1 MKLLFALLFVT
12 VKSGWSGQCNRN
24 YGPAGVIGCIRLPR
38 YKNQY
43 QWATCLTDTYIK
55 QKSRHKYECA
65 DRTAAY
71 CWHQCMIEFHD
82 KNFGP
87 VTQDC
92 SCKDAGSTT
101 PKPFT
106 GLLTTPLPPGCYS
119 PSGHSCDWYRNCLE
133 KKYPCEDTSNA
144 YAIRYAERFCKL
156 YDERYSS
163 FSAAGQK
170 WVNAVRK
177 CLQVNLAPLLRPWF
191 KPTCQEIRDKA
202 FASHTPCYLSSDK
215 DAPSVCNLTCFDFF
229 KIFFTLKGSFVEM
242 DTAVKSFETM
252 LNVESK
258 CPPTSQIPK
267 CYKESKDWI
276 TNKYVKTYNRFVNI
290 FTIIIKKFNKSRK
303 RVRPLAGPTSLPEAD
318 ARNRFADGVGSALEK
333 ALKWNTEVMDWI
345 AYNENKEFP
354 KYGDPDN
361 MGIVIMLA
369 DKKALGI
376 VNTSSPFV
384 NFNQTVKEFA
394 VAIKGGKLPLEV
406 EGYNVWVRSL
416 SSCSHQSCNETK
428 TLAVSDKPPNWNGG
442 SKTSTSCSHQSCN
455 EIKPPY
461 RNGRSETSQTNAR
474 LLGVFTALLLFV
486 NKLLL

>member
-1 MKLLFALLFVT
+1 MSVEMKLLFALLFVM
-12 VKSGWSGQCNRN
+12 VRRGWSGQCLRD
-24 YGPAGVIGCIRLPR
+24 YGPAGVTGCVQISR
-38 YKNQY
+38 YNNEY
-43 QWATCLTDTYIK
+43 QWATCLTDAYIK
-55 QKSRHKYECA
+55 QKSRHQHLCIDSLA
-65 DRTAAY
+65 TY
-71 CWHQCMIEFHD
+71 CWYQCMLEVHN
-82 KNFGP
+82 KEFGP

-119 PSGHSCDWYRNCLE
+119 PSGDSCDWYRNCLE

-144 YAIRYAERFCKL
+144 YAIRYAERFCRS

-202 FASHTPCYLSSDK
+202 FASHTPCYLYPDK
-215 DAPSVCNLTCFDFF
+215 DAPSVCDLSCFDFF
-229 KIFFTLKGSFVEM
+229 KIFFTIKGSFVEI
-242 DTAVKSFETM
+242 DTAGESFKGM
-252 LNVESK
+252 LIIGSK
-258 CPPTSQIPK
+258 CGPTSQIPK
-267 CYKESKDWI
+267 CFKESRYWLTK
-276 TNKYVKTYNRFVNI
+276 KGVKLVKI
-290 FTIIIKKFNKSRK
+290 VIKKIKKFIK
-303 RVRPLAGPTSLPEAD
+303 RDRRLADPTSLPEAD
-318 ARNRFADGVGSALEK
+318 ARSRFADGVGSALEK

-345 AYNENKEFP
+345 AYTENETLSKSQ
-354 KYGDPDN
+354 DPDN
-361 MGIVIMLA
+361 MDIVIVLA

-376 VNTSSPFV
+376 VNTFSPFV

-428 TLAVSDKPPNWNGG
+428 TLAVSDKPPNWIGG
-442 SKTSTSCSHQSCN
+442 SETSTSCSHQF
-455 EIKPPY
+455 
-461 RNGRSETSQTNAR
+461 QTNAR
-474 LLGVFTALLLFV
+474 LLGVCTALVFFV